1 MPAATLSRLEL
12 NRATLARQ
20 GLLEPIGHGTM
31 GDAVARVGSLQAQ
44 HPDWPPIA
52 LWTRAGDRAI
62 PGLAAARRDR
72 SVVRAPL
79 MRITVQVI
87 ASADFWP
94 ISIITQP
101 LRAMQFRSI
110 FKADVF
116 DSPLGRRLSAGH
128 SAVRSALLEQPQRIR
143 DLDAIMLAEVPDLAE
158 NAHRVYWRYLAATL
172 PLIAVP
178 FDGEGYGRA
187 RYALAEEWLGPPPD
201 NLDEGSAL
209 RDVTERYLAAF
220 GPASIDDLMS
230 YVGTRGSPKRWQAAV
245 ATLGDR
251 IVRFVAEDGRE
262 LLDLVDAPRPPAD
275 SPAPP
280 RLLAR
285 WDALLLS
292 HAPPRRERIIADTHR
307 SAVYTR
313 NADVLPSFLVDGMV
327 AGVWRIDREA
337 GRIELLPF
345 GRLADADREA
355 LEAQAAGLMSALESA
370 AAIPRG

>member
-20 GLLEPIGHGTM
+20 GLLEPIGHGTI

-87 ASADFWP
+87 ASANFWP

-101 LRAMQFRSI
+101 LRAVQFRSI

-116 DSPLGRRLSAGH
+116 DSP
-128 SAVRSALLEQPQRIR
+128 
-143 DLDAIMLAEVPDLAE
+143 
-158 NAHRVYWRYLAATL
+158 
-172 PLIAVP
+172 
-178 FDGEGYGRA
+178 
-187 RYALAEEWLGPPPD
+187 
-201 NLDEGSAL
+201 
-209 RDVTERYLAAF
+209 
-220 GPASIDDLMS
+220 
-230 YVGTRGSPKRWQAAV
+230 
-245 ATLGDR
+245 
-251 IVRFVAEDGRE
+251 
-262 LLDLVDAPRPPAD
+262 
-275 SPAPP
+275 
-280 RLLAR
+280 
-285 WDALLLS
+285 
-292 HAPPRRERIIADTHR
+292 
-307 SAVYTR
+307 
-313 NADVLPSFLVDGMV
+313 
-327 AGVWRIDREA
+327 
-337 GRIELLPF
+337 LLPF